1 MHLELQIKDTSTL
14 PINQGPAQNPQVAI
28 YNDAMLK
35 YPFSLSREP
44 WSKADKENLKKG
56 IKQQIQEMML
66 QNLFRYAIMILSYLE
81 LVNLHEGCQPCT
93 YLTNIN

>member
-28 YNDAMLK
+28 FKDAMLK

-44 WSKADKENLKKG
+44 WSEEDNENLKKG

-66 QNLFRYAIMILSYLE
+66 QNLFRYTIMILSYLE
-81 LVNLHEGCQPCT
+81 LVNLHDVCK
-93 YLTNIN
+93 LAFI